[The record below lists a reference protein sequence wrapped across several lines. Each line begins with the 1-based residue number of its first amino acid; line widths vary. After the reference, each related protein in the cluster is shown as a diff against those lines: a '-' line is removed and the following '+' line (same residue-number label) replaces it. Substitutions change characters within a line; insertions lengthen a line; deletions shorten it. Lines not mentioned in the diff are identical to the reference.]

1 MLSFKSIPN
10 QLPGEKVI
18 KVLRRDIFNIF
29 KKFVFLLFFIALM
42 VLFVF
47 FINSIMPD
55 VTSQIYYPALLLAGS
70 AYVLF
75 IWLFAFFS
83 FIDYY
88 LDVWIITNERIINIE
103 QEGFFSRT
111 VSEERLF
118 RIQDVTSEVKG
129 VFPTIFSFGNIYIQT
144 AGEKERFVFE
154 QVPDADKVRELI
166 IKLAESDRER
176 VSGSLKKEEIGVL

>member
-1 MLSFKSIPN
+1 MLSLNSIPN

-18 KVLRRDIFNIF
+18 KVLRRDIFNIL
-29 KKFVFLLFFIALM
+29 KKLVYFLFFIALM
-42 VLFVF
+42 VVFVF
-47 FINSIMPD
+47 FVNSIMPD
-55 VTSQIYYPALLLAGS
+55 VTNQVYYPVLLLAGS
-70 AYVLF
+70 VYVLF

-154 QVPDADKVRELI
+154 QVPEADSVRELI

-176 VSGSLKKEEIGVL
+176 ASGSLKKEELGIL

>member
-1 MLSFKSIPN
+1 MLSLQSIPN
-10 QLPGEKVI
+10 QLPGEQII
-18 KVLRRDIFNIF
+18 KILRRDVFNIF
-29 KKFVFLLFFIALM
+29 KKFIIFLFFI
-42 VLFVF
+42 VLLSFFVF
-47 FINSIMPD
+47 FINSLMPNI
-55 VTSQIYYPALLLAGS
+55 TSQIYFPVLLLAGS
-70 AYVLF
+70 AYILF
-75 IWLFAFFS
+75 VWLFAFFS

-111 VSEERLF
+111 ISEERLF

-129 VFPTIFSFGNIYIQT
+129 VFPTIFRFGNIYIQT

-154 QVPDADKVRELI
+154 QVPEADAVRELI

-176 VSGSLKKEEIGVL
+176 VGNTIKKEEVGIL